1 MATASLSCTRTTG
14 VHAVGTADRT
24 ESLRNEQSDLV
35 ALARMPWSLRVRNES
50 LVVRPST
57 ARDIAAVAQMNHRCS
72 ARSLLDRYHSGGRP
86 PTVASLDWA
95 LRNPQSFVAVRPNGA
110 VIGHVAIR
118 QDPAHG
124 HLCAEVELLV
134 EDRWQR
140 AGVGTELMTHIA
152 GVAQVSG
159 FNELIAYPAT
169 AVPAAQ
175 RLMIE
180 IGRTRMVPDV
190 RTHLHTYLPDGA
202 ALGLGTVRE
211 RLAG

>member
-1 MATASLSCTRTTG
+1 MAPAQPSCIRST
-14 VHAVGTADRT
+14 VHAVGGADRS
-24 ESLRNEQSDLV
+24 ESSRNEQSDLV
-35 ALARMPWSLRVRNES
+35 AMARMPWSLRVRGES
-50 LVVRPST
+50 LVVRPTT

-86 PTVASLDWA
+86 PTVAALDWA

-110 VIGHVAIR
+110 VVGHVATR
-118 QDPAHG
+118 RDPAHG

-140 AGVGTELMTHIA
+140 LGIGTELMTHIA

-159 FNELIAYPAT
+159 YNELIAYPAT

-180 IGRTRMVPDV
+180 VGRTRMVPDV
-190 RTHLHTYLPDGA
+190 RAHLHTYLPDGA

>member
-1 MATASLSCTRTTG
+1 MAPAQPSCSRT
-14 VHAVGTADRT
+14 VHAVGSTDRSETPRT
-24 ESLRNEQSDLV
+24 EQSELV
-35 ALARMPWSLRVRNES
+35 GLTRLPWSLRVRGET
-50 LVVRPST
+50 LTVRPSS

-86 PTVASLDWA
+86 PTVAALDWA

-110 VIGHVAIR
+110 VVGHVATHR
-118 QDPAHG
+118 DPAHG
-124 HLCAEVELLV
+124 NLCAEVELLV
-134 EDRWQR
+134 EDRWQHL
-140 AGVGTELMTHIA
+140 GVGTELMTHIA

-159 FNELIAYPAT
+159 YTELIAYPAT

-190 RTHLHTYLPDGA
+190 RAHLHTYLPDGA